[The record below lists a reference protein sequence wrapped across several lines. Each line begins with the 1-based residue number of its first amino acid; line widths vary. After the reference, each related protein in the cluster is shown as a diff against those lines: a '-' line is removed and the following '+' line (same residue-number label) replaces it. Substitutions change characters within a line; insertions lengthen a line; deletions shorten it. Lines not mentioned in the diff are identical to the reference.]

1 MDLFRRTFASRAT
14 KIAGG
19 IFAFLVLVAIF
30 ANFLLPAS
38 PYTQGTKLLATPSWQ
53 HLLGTDD
60 LGRDTFARLILGTR
74 VTFVG
79 AIEAVAIGVVG
90 GVVPGI
96 SSVFLA
102 KWSEYAVMRLIDS
115 LMCFPP
121 LVLAMGFVAILGEQQ
136 NVAMAGI
143 GVIFIPMFFRI
154 TRAATLGYAKNQYV
168 EAAQLF
174 GASRRRV
181 ITTHVWKK
189 VLPTVAVT
197 TAQSLALGLLL
208 VSSLAFLGIG
218 AQPPLPTWGGMLS
231 EDLQY
236 LSNDP
241 WAAIFPGLAIV
252 VAVAS
257 LGIIADG
264 LRDATGVTGTVVRL
278 VGNRVLRTEEVA
290 APLGGPADP
299 LAEEVA

>member
-1 MDLFRRTFASRAT
+1 
-14 KIAGG
+14 
-19 IFAFLVLVAIF
+19 
-30 ANFLLPAS
+30 
-38 PYTQGTKLLATPSWQ
+38 
-53 HLLGTDD
+53 
-60 LGRDTFARLILGTR
+60 
-74 VTFVG
+74 
-79 AIEAVAIGVVG
+79 
-90 GVVPGI
+90 
-96 SSVFLA
+96 
-102 KWSEYAVMRLIDS
+102 
-115 LMCFPP
+115 
-121 LVLAMGFVAILGEQQ
+121 
-136 NVAMAGI
+136 MAGI

-174 GASRRRV
+174 GGSRRRV

-197 TAQSLALGLLL
+197 TAQSLAIGLLL

-264 LRDATGVTGTVVRL
+264 LRDATGVSGTVVRL
-278 VGNRVLRTEEVA
+278 VGDRVLRTEDVA
-290 APLGGPADP
+290 TPLGAPADP